1 LGKVVHGRAD
11 PSAGAVVRR
20 HPVTVFLFV
29 GKHTLR
35 IVRSGWASEK
45 RFACPTVL
53 KRALSRNHMVYSP
66 IDASCKWTPELQKEL
81 GIGPNS
87 ARKRDKR
94 HMEECVNSW
103 IYRKVRDPRVEE
115 VREKLWPD
123 ADWHFTL
130 VHGVVRHP
138 KELPAIA
145 AHGVEVLDL
154 SIVLDEL
161 MDRKGKGRP
170 VKTTSST
177 AADIAALI
185 GVDRTLAHH
194 LRRGDLPGDG

>member
-1 LGKVVHGRAD
+1 M
-11 PSAGAVVRR
+11 
-20 HPVTVFLFV
+20 
-29 GKHTLR
+29 
-35 IVRSGWASEK
+35 SEK
-45 RFACPTVL
+45 PKEEAVAIFAETLAEEWLNRKGFFTILGAKGGLLEMDLLAVRYREDEEPEAV
-53 KRALSRNHMVYSP
+53 HYEVQ
-66 IDASCKWTPELQKEL
+66 ASTGPPSWITKWTPELQKEL

-87 ARKRDKR
+87 ARKRDQR
-94 HMEECVNSW
+94 QMEECVNSW
-103 IYRKVRDPRVEE
+103 IYKKFRDPRVEE

-123 ADWHFTL
+123 ADWHFAL

-185 GVDRTLAHH
+185 GVDRTLG
-194 LRRGDLPGDG
+194 LREG